1 MATTHDLELSDLLE
15 GGYAAHRFREQVMD
29 DGLVLDYLIRPGP
42 STSRNAI
49 ALLRLMHYPDSV
61 IADALASIDWPG
73 WRDGQR
79 SEPRVRQRERSES
92 RSPGGV
98 VPRREIQPSR
108 RG

>member
-49 ALLRLMHYPDSV
+49 ALLRLMHYPDSCGFSKQCRRFSLNFV
-61 IADALASIDWPG
+61 ASG
-73 WRDGQR
+73 
-79 SEPRVRQRERSES
+79 RV
-92 RSPGGV
+92 
-98 VPRREIQPSR
+98 
-108 RG
+108 

>member
-79 SEPRVRQRERSES
+79 SEPRVR
-92 RSPGGV
+92 
-98 VPRREIQPSR
+98 
-108 RG
+108 